1 MGAGFIG
8 EMIGISAI
16 IASLAVGLVIPDGP
30 PLGAAFVERLD
41 CFVSVLLMPLY
52 FGMCGQQMDVFSIHG
67 LKNVGVL
74 QLVVLVA
81 FIGKSIAAML
91 PLLFGRVPFRDA
103 LSLALIMNSKGIVE
117 LAFLNDFWKTG
128 MMSDECYA
136 IMLIS
141 IVALTG
147 IISPLVKILYDP
159 SKKYIAYK
167 RRTILHTRPNEEL
180 RILACLHSPNNV
192 RAIISLLQASNP
204 KKESP
209 INLVVL
215 HLVRLMGRASSILV
229 SHRQCEKPSPN
240 PTQSERIFSAFQKM
254 EQQSHGLIML
264 HCYKGVSPYPT
275 MHDDVC
281 YLALEKRTILII
293 VPFHKQWIYG
303 EKVETSYA
311 FRNLNKN
318 VLEKA
323 PCSVGI
329 LIDRGNKKNSRYL
342 ITEPMVQKVAVLF
355 FGGPDD
361 REALAYGQRMAE
373 NPNVALSLIR
383 FKVLNTG
390 EIVGGTERS
399 KMLDSDILREFK
411 HKTVGCNERVLYR
424 EEGVENGMGVVT
436 VARSMGRAYDL
447 VMVGRRHG
455 ESQIMF
461 QLSKWEERGDLGA
474 VGEILAGVDLDGGA
488 SVLVV
493 QQQTKLWGLHDPEES
508 THLRR
513 ISL

>member
-1 MGAGFIG
+1 
-8 EMIGISAI
+8 
-16 IASLAVGLVIPDGP
+16 
-30 PLGAAFVERLD
+30 
-41 CFVSVLLMPLY
+41 
-52 FGMCGQQMDVFSIHG
+52 
-67 LKNVGVL
+67 
-74 QLVVLVA
+74 
-81 FIGKSIAAML
+81 
-91 PLLFGRVPFRDA
+91 
-103 LSLALIMNSKGIVE
+103 
-117 LAFLNDFWKTG
+117 
-128 MMSDECYA
+128 MSDECYA

-159 SKKYIAYK
+159 SKRYIAYK
-167 RRTILHTRPNEEL
+167 RRTILHSRPNEEL
-180 RILACLHSPNNV
+180 RILACLHSPDNV

-215 HLVRLMGRASSILV
+215 HLVRLMGQASSLLV
-229 SHRQCEKPSPN
+229 SHRQREKPSPN
-240 PTQSERIFSAFQKM
+240 PTQSERIFSAFRKM

-281 YLALEKRTILII
+281 YLALEKRTILVI
-293 VPFHKQWIYG
+293 VPFHKQWTYG
-303 EKVETSYA
+303 ERVETSYA

-329 LIDRGNKKNSRYL
+329 LVDRGNKKNSRYL
-342 ITEPMVQKVAVLF
+342 IAEPMVQKVAVLF

-373 NPNVALSLIR
+373 NPNVTMSLIR
-383 FKVLNTG
+383 FKALNAG

-399 KMLDSDILREFK
+399 KMLDLDILREFK
-411 HKTVGCNERVLYR
+411 HKTVGCSERVLYR
-424 EEGVENGMGVVT
+424 EEGVANGMGVVT
-436 VARSMGRAYDL
+436 VARSVGQAYDL

-461 QLSKWEERGDLGA
+461 QLSKWEERGELGA
-474 VGEILAGVDLDGGA
+474 VGEILAGVDLQEGA

-493 QQQTKLWGLHDPEES
+493 QQQTKLWGLQDPEES